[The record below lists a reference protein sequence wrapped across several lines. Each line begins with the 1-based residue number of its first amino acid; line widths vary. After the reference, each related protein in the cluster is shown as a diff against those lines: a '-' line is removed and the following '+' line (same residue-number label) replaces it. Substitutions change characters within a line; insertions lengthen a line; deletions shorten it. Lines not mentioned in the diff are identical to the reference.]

1 MALGG
6 CPMISRQ
13 NLPASGSGRR
23 PASSSTTGRSLM
35 TRSARYRAS
44 SAQPLPEP
52 SMTSADVQIADS
64 YPGARGIRQLRNA
77 LYPADGGAA
86 SMWVGPNGR
95 SASSMTA
102 NNIGQTRTAMPRIS
116 SGWNTLPHKA
126 GSSCE
131 SAHGSCDTTARKSSR
146 TSDARARSVLV
157 EALAGLLAELAC
169 LDHPQQERRRA
180 VVRLLEFLKHL
191 VCDQFQRVQPDEVRQ
206 PQRSHRMRQAGDH
219 RLVDTLDRRETGFH
233 HPDGR
238 QQIRHQQCIDHKTGP
253 VAAANHLLAQ
263 HVARELLG

>member
-6 CPMISRQ
+6 CPMIRRQ
-13 NLPASGSGRR
+13 NLPASGSRRR

-35 TRSARYRAS
+35 TRSARCRAS

-77 LYPADGGAA
+77 LYPADGGTA

-146 TSDARARSVLV
+146 TSDARSFSTCRSPGRTSFR
-157 EALAGLLAELAC
+157 AGLPRPSA
-169 LDHPQQERRRA
+169 
-180 VVRLLEFLKHL
+180 
-191 VCDQFQRVQPDEVRQ
+191 
-206 PQRSHRMRQAGDH
+206 AG
-219 RLVDTLDRRETGFH
+219 
-233 HPDGR
+233 
-238 QQIRHQQCIDHKTGP
+238 
-253 VAAANHLLAQ
+253 AAAGRSA
-263 HVARELLG
+263 AP